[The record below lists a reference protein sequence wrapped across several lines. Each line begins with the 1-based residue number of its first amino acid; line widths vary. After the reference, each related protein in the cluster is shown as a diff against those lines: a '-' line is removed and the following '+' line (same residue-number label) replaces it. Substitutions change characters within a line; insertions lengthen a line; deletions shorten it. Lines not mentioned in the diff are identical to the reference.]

1 MMNLALIYL
10 KTGQVLVSRSEELEY
25 EPKVHLIEPYSVSGQ
40 KKITLTPWP
49 PYTDD
54 GHILLK
60 SDDLLTVCE
69 PTQEILES
77 YAKKVGADPA
87 SFIVKEEDKPV
98 LLNEDEGQ
106 VVIPPEG
113 DDYEDPP
120 YTEKE
125 DDDSW

>member
-1 MMNLALIYL
+1 MNLALIIL
-10 KTGQVLVSRSEELEY
+10 KTGQTLVSRSEELEY
-25 EPKVHLIEPYSVSGQ
+25 EPKVHLIEPHIVSGQ

-54 GHILLK
+54 SHILLR

-87 SFIVKEEDKPV
+87 SFSVKEEEQKV
-98 LLNEDEGQ
+98 LLTEE
-106 VVIPPEG
+106 EG
-113 DDYEDPP
+113 DIPEDGYEPEYIEEPDN
-120 YTEKE
+120 
-125 DDDSW
+125 SW

>member
-1 MMNLALIYL
+1 MMNNLALFHL

-54 GHILLK
+54 GHILLR

-87 SFIVKEEDKPV
+87 SFSVKEEDQKV
-98 LLNEDEGQ
+98 LLSEE
-106 VVIPPEG
+106 EG
-113 DDYEDPP
+113 DIPSEDGYEPEYIEEPD
-120 YTEKE
+120 T
-125 DDDSW
+125 D

>member
-1 MMNLALIYL
+1 MMNNLALIHL

-25 EPKVHLIEPYSVSGQ
+25 EPKVHLIEPYSISGQ

-54 GHILLK
+54 GHILLN
-60 SDDLLTVCE
+60 SNDLLTVCE

-87 SFIVKEEDKPV
+87 SFVVNEEEQKV
-98 LLNEDEGQ
+98 LLTET
-106 VVIPPEG
+106 EG
-113 DDYEDPP
+113 DIPSDDGYEPEYIEERD
-120 YTEKE
+120 T
-125 DDDSW
+125 SW

>member
-1 MMNLALIYL
+1 MSNLALLIL
-10 KTGQVLVSRSEELEY
+10 KTGQVLVSRSDELEY
-25 EPKVHLIEPYSVSGQ
+25 EPKVHLIEPYIVSGQ

-54 GHILLK
+54 SHILLR

-87 SFIVKEEDKPV
+87 AFSLDEEDEEQKV
-98 LLNEDEGQ
+98 LLTEEEET
-106 VVIPPEG
+106 VPEG
-113 DDYEDPP
+113 NEYEPEYIEEPDN
-120 YTEKE
+120 
-125 DDDSW
+125 SW

>member
-1 MMNLALIYL
+1 MSNLALIYL

-25 EPKVHLIEPYSVSGQ
+25 EPKVHLIEPHSVSGQ

-69 PTQEILES
+69 PPQEILES

-87 SFIVKEEDKPV
+87 SFSVKEEEKV
-98 LLNEDEGQ
+98 LLTET
-106 VVIPPEG
+106 EG
-113 DDYEDPP
+113 DIPNDDWYEPEYIEEPDN
-120 YTEKE
+120 
-125 DDDSW
+125 SW

>member
-1 MMNLALIYL
+1 MMNNLALVHL

-54 GHILLK
+54 GHILLN
-60 SDDLLTVCE
+60 SNDLLTVCE
-69 PTQEILES
+69 PTPALVES

-87 SFIVKEEDKPV
+87 SFIVKEEDQKV
-98 LLNEDEGQ
+98 LLNEDGGD
-106 VVIPPEG
+106 IPSEDGYEPEYIEEP
-113 DDYEDPP
+113 D
-120 YTEKE
+120 T
-125 DDDSW
+125 SW

>member
-1 MMNLALIYL
+1 MMNNLALIHL
-10 KTGQVLVSRSEELEY
+10 KTGQVLVSRSDELEY
-25 EPKVHLIEPYSVSGQ
+25 EPKVHLIEPYIVSGQ

-54 GHILLK
+54 SHILLR

-87 SFIVKEEDKPV
+87 SFSVKEEEKV
-98 LLNEDEGQ
+98 LLTEEDGDGL
-106 VVIPPEG
+106 PEG
-113 DDYEDPP
+113 KEYEPEYIEEPDN
-120 YTEKE
+120 
-125 DDDSW
+125 SW